1 MFGNQVPAGAGNFSL
16 HHCVH
21 TGSGTHTAP
30 IQWVP
35 GALFLVVKWPGYE
48 ANHLSPSSAKVKSAW
63 SYTSTPQ
70 ICLHGMVLKAQGQV
84 LSVVLG
90 EELQI

>member
-1 MFGNQVPAGAGNFSL
+1 
-16 HHCVH
+16 
-21 TGSGTHTAP
+21 
-30 IQWVP
+30 
-35 GALFLVVKWPGYE
+35 VVKWPGYE